1 MDKKY
6 NALSFSTSKFVTKF
20 YSTSFYSASQ
30 YFSKEIQE
38 AIFSIY
44 GFVRL
49 ADEIVDS
56 FHFSDKEYL
65 LRKFESDYYDA
76 VKNGISLNPIL
87 HSFQMTVGKYGIS
100 DEYVQHFLSSMKA
113 DLEKKEYK
121 SQIELNTYVYGSADV
136 VGLMCLKVFCKGDEE
151 LFDRLMLPATK
162 LGSAFQKVNFLRDI
176 KQDTQELGR
185 HYFPQIIEEGLT
197 EQTKKELVDNI
208 RNDFDD
214 AYKGI
219 VLLPPDSRLGV
230 LIAYK
235 YYTALLRK
243 IEKTAA
249 CDILN
254 KRIRISDAGKMFLV
268 LSTQI
273 KYYLRAFYGNK

>member
-1 MDKKY
+1 MDQKY
-6 NALSFSTSKFVTKF
+6 NTICLSTSKLVTKF

-65 LRKFESDYYDA
+65 LRKFEADYYDA
-76 VKNGISLNPIL
+76 IRSGISLNPIL
-87 HSFQMTVGKYGIS
+87 HSFQMTVRKYEIS
-100 DEYVQHFLSSMKA
+100 DEFVQHFLSSMKA

-136 VGLMCLKVFCKGDEE
+136 VGLMCLKVFCKGNED
-151 LFDRLMLPATK
+151 LFNRLMLPATK

-176 KQDTQELGR
+176 RQDTQELGR
-185 HYFPQIIEEGLT
+185 QYFPEIVAEGFT
-197 EQTKKELVDNI
+197 EKTKRELVEDI
-208 RNDFDD
+208 RKDFDD

-219 VLLPPDSRLGV
+219 VLLPSESKLGV
-230 LIAYK
+230 LIAYQ
-235 YYTALLRK
+235 YYKALLRK
-243 IEKTAA
+243 IEKTSAR
-249 CDILN
+249 DIFD
-254 KRIRISDAGKMFLV
+254 RRVRISNAGKMFLV

-273 KYYLRAFYGNK
+273 KYYLRAHHGNK